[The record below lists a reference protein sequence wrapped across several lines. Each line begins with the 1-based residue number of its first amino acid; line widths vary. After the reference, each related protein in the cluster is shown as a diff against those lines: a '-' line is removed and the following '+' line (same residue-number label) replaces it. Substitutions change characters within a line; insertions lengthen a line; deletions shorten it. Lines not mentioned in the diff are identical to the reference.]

1 MTNNLRT
8 ACLLLV
14 LSVACHVKGANSP
27 AHEAAKHFMRG
38 VNFGN
43 FLETPPHQGWS
54 IPHTTNDLATI
65 RAEGFD
71 HVRLPIGWHHY
82 AGRAPE
88 FKLSDAIFDRVDNLV
103 TNATALGLALII
115 NIHHFDA
122 LTSDPPANAAE
133 FYAIWRQVALH
144 YSNAP
149 PTVAIELL
157 NEPKDAATTAVM
169 NPIYA
174 EAIHQIRQSN
184 PRRIIFVGPGK
195 WNSVN
200 ELDHLQLP
208 ENDRNLIVTVHC
220 YEPFF
225 FTHQGAGWAGPDTKV
240 TGIQFPGPPPKPLV
254 PDPSLQLSPRVRD
267 WIDRYNTLPVDS
279 NPCSPHAFRVQ
290 IEKAK
295 AWSEKNGR
303 PIHFGEFGA
312 FTKADPESRARFY
325 ASFRKALNEAGIGW
339 AIWDWKSGFRYWNPN
354 THQPEPGMREAL
366 FPSK

>member
-1 MTNNLRT
+1 MKSF
-8 ACLLLV
+8 ACLLL
-14 LSVACHVKGANSP
+14 LLIALRIEAADSS

-43 FLETPPHQGWS
+43 FLEAPPQQGWMVQ
-54 IPHTTNDLATI
+54 HTTNDLALV

-82 AGRAPE
+82 AGSAPK

-103 TNATALGLALII
+103 TNATAIGLAVIL

-122 LTSDPPANAAE
+122 LTTDPPANAAE
-133 FYAIWRQVALH
+133 FYAIWRQVSAH

-149 PTVAIELL
+149 PTVALELL
-157 NEPKDAATTAVM
+157 NEPKDAATTVIM

-174 EAIHQIRQSN
+174 EAIRQIRQSC

-200 ELDHLQLP
+200 ELDNLRLP
-208 ENDRNLIVTVHC
+208 DDDRNLIVTVHC

-240 TGIQFPGPPPKPLV
+240 TGIRFPGPPPRPLV
-254 PDPSLQLSPRVRD
+254 PDLGLQLSSHVRN
-267 WIDRYNTLPVDS
+267 WIERYNTLPTES

-290 IEKAK
+290 IDKAK
-295 AWSEKNGR
+295 EWSEKNDR

-312 FTKADPESRARFY
+312 FTKGDPESRARY
-325 ASFRKALNEAGIGW
+325 YGSFRKALDEAGFGW
-339 AIWDWKSGFRYWNPN
+339 AIWDWKAGFRYWNPDGKA
-354 THQPEPGMREAL
+354 PEPGMREAL
-366 FPSK
+366 FSAK